1 MFVRLCSISR
11 LTSGSCFLHS
21 KRVQSQEQKMSKIKK
36 WYTYYRSRHST
47 SRITFTIFL
56 RISKTSV
63 LEFFRN

>member
-36 WYTYYRSRHST
+36 WYN
-47 SRITFTIFL
+47 L
-56 RISKTSV
+56 
-63 LEFFRN
+63 L